1 MIKRK
6 IEKYIL
12 KEKIKNTAH
21 TKVHLK
27 RVAID
32 TGKSLG
38 LTAFQRDYRK
48 VKLSRKDVGCN
59 VLIRNDTYAV
69 VCSEDT
75 SIRIHRCQSCK
86 AHESETIHTV

>member
-6 IEKYIL
+6 SENYIL

-38 LTAFQRDYRK
+38 LTAFQKDYRK
-48 VKLSRKDVGCN
+48 VKLSRKDVWM
-59 VLIRNDTYAV
+59 
-69 VCSEDT
+69 
-75 SIRIHRCQSCK
+75 
-86 AHESETIHTV
+86 